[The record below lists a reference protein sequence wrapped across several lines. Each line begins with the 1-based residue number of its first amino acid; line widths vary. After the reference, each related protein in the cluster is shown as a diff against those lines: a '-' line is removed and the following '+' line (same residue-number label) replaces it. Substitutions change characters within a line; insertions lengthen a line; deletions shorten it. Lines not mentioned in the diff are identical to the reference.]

1 MAGIDYN
8 ELKESFVNSSAA
20 ILQRSESCILIL
32 ESSVDKNAIDELFR
46 GIHTIKGNSGI
57 FELKNIPRLSHSFEN
72 VLNLLRTSRLMPTPD
87 LIDLMLLGIDRL
99 REMIKDLKA
108 SESVDADDLIEKFNA
123 YLSPAKDKEKAS
135 KDSKTVSEMQI
146 SNEETKWMKHIK
158 VSDKIIE
165 FAKSKK
171 KYLSIVIFSLEV
183 QQFRTVSGL
192 LEKIQMIAKK
202 ARVLR
207 KGLITK
213 KLTPLENKINLHLPY
228 FLILLSD
235 SKVEEFLEEIG
246 IQPEFVRTVFVP
258 DNAESVHINPD
269 RQNTEQTQTA
279 KQVHPIKEISV
290 KDTSINVNLD
300 LLNHLINLTGEIVL
314 ARNILSL
321 KILQSGNSELQ
332 SISKRFENLLSELE
346 SGILKTRLQSMNVF
360 FQKIPRLVRDI
371 SKATGK
377 QIDVHIEGGDVEL
390 DKSLIDEVS
399 DPVTHLIR
407 NAIDHGIENSEERQK
422 KGKNSVGNL
431 RVSARLRGGNV
442 ELIIGDDGRGLDIV
456 KIRER
461 IIQKNLAPPELVHRI
476 PKEEIIEYLFMPGF
490 STAGSV
496 TELSGR
502 GVGLDVVRSNVKRI
516 GGTVS
521 IEFEENSGTSFILSI
536 PQTLSI
542 INCLVFKSGNRK
554 FAIPQQY
561 LCELIKINPINIT
574 KIENKSL
581 YYLRNQMLPLVNLKN
596 VFHIENDEL
605 KQSVEKFIIALKSEK
620 YYFGINVDEILDT
633 EEIVVKPL
641 GEYFEELPFFSG
653 VTVLGDGDI
662 ALILDVSGLARL
674 SGLQNSQN
682 LIESSALKEISKA
695 EEIYLLFSV
704 GAVKVTVSIAS
715 NPYII
720 KISAKEIIHFLGL
733 DTFIHNKESV
743 PILWLNDMLRSDFD
757 IKSCESLSI
766 ILFNFQNSLI
776 GVAATKIEGVTNE
789 LENIQSDRITGKGIL
804 GTAYKDNASIL
815 LLDISCLLEEFYRH
829 KLKNIKL
836 NLNDTDILPGA

>member
-1 MAGIDYN
+1 M
-8 ELKESFVNSSAA
+8 
-20 ILQRSESCILIL
+20 
-32 ESSVDKNAIDELFR
+32 
-46 GIHTIKGNSGI
+46 
-57 FELKNIPRLSHSFEN
+57 
-72 VLNLLRTSRLMPTPD
+72 
-87 LIDLMLLGIDRL
+87 
-99 REMIKDLKA
+99 
-108 SESVDADDLIEKFNA
+108 
-123 YLSPAKDKEKAS
+123 
-135 KDSKTVSEMQI
+135 
-146 SNEETKWMKHIK
+146 
-158 VSDKIIE
+158 
-165 FAKSKK
+165 
-171 KYLSIVIFSLEV
+171 
-183 QQFRTVSGL
+183 
-192 LEKIQMIAKK
+192 
-202 ARVLR
+202 
-207 KGLITK
+207 
-213 KLTPLENKINLHLPY
+213 
-228 FLILLSD
+228 
-235 SKVEEFLEEIG
+235 
-246 IQPEFVRTVFVP
+246 
-258 DNAESVHINPD
+258 
-269 RQNTEQTQTA
+269 
-279 KQVHPIKEISV
+279 
-290 KDTSINVNLD
+290 
-300 LLNHLINLTGEIVL
+300 
-314 ARNILSL
+314 
-321 KILQSGNSELQ
+321 
-332 SISKRFENLLSELE
+332 
-346 SGILKTRLQSMNVF
+346 
-360 FQKIPRLVRDI
+360 
-371 SKATGK
+371 
-377 QIDVHIEGGDVEL
+377 
-390 DKSLIDEVS
+390 
-399 DPVTHLIR
+399 THLIR

-456 KIRER
+456 KIREK

-476 PKEEIIEYLFMPGF
+476 PKEEIIEYLFLPGF

-605 KQSVEKFIIALKSEK
+605 KQYSEKFIIALKSEK

-682 LIESSALKEISKA
+682 LIESPALKEISRA
-695 EEIYLLFSV
+695 EEMYLLFSV
-704 GAVKVTVSIAS
+704 GAAKVTVSIAS
-715 NPYII
+715 NPYIV

-743 PILWLNDMLRSDFD
+743 PILWLNEILRSDFD
-757 IKSCESLSI
+757 IKSYEYLSI
-766 ILFNFQNSLI
+766 ILFNFRNSLI
-776 GVAATKIEGVTNE
+776 GVAATKIEGVTSE

-804 GTAYKDNASIL
+804 GTAYKDNSSIL
-815 LLDISCLLEEFYRH
+815 LLDISCLLEEFYRQ